1 MWNRGELQRELSVT
15 TRVGALGGGA
25 SRGEAAGQRSG
36 WAPHTSRVRFRM
48 RTGAGARAAAARDAI
63 MGMVWY
69 RLAKYHLEAAK
80 AAMQELGAEVAAGAM
95 HGQHATL
102 TRSWNLLVRQ
112 SDYWCE
118 TSASR
123 LFLRTAFYFTPSSIA
138 VLTSNIVTTCHHI
151 KYNVGDSRG
160 LTVDFDF

>member
-1 MWNRGELQRELSVT
+1 MT

-80 AAMQELGAEVAAGAM
+80 AAMQELGADVAAGAM
-95 HGQHATL
+95 HGQHATI
-102 TRSWNLLVRQ
+102 TRSLDRGTYRSGSPTIHGARRAPL
-112 SDYWCE
+112 
-118 TSASR
+118 
-123 LFLRTAFYFTPSSIA
+123 LFLTNCILFTPSSIA
-138 VLTSNIVTTCHHI
+138 VLTSNNVTTCHHI